1 MWVYLDIHTHYFM
14 LEYTPSLKYIYIY
27 IYIFIYIYIYIY
39 EHMQMFVCICI
50 HTFITKYM
58 YIYIYIWTYVYM
70 CVYICSCIPN
80 SSTMKE
86 ARDDCKCKCL
96 LFFMFECKHHYRVAK
111 THKMPNLYR
120 SFSAK
125 EPYN

>member
-1 MWVYLDIHTHYFM
+1 
-14 LEYTPSLKYIYIY
+14 
-27 IYIFIYIYIYIY
+27 
-39 EHMQMFVCICI
+39 
-50 HTFITKYM
+50 
-58 YIYIYIWTYVYM
+58 M

-111 THKMPNLYR
+111 THKCLIFIGYFLQKSHIISGSFTENDMKLKASYESSPPCRKQYR
-120 SFSAK
+120 K
-125 EPYN
+125 QYL